1 MNSLRKFQNGEF
13 KIERS
18 EDIFYQRFEDLFGRL
33 HNGKNIVNFTCRRED
48 TKAELQNL
56 LLRMGEVEGVKTILS
71 VNGDTDIPCIK
82 REYLLQDD
90 IPYTEDKQSQL
101 EILPLSYFVE
111 EGLFDV
117 APSDLRMY
125 CHSVIKKNPNL
136 YMIPLGRDPKGK
148 FISSTREFDI
158 RAKETLCYY
167 NCSVPPLSIHW
178 YGRIRSYIHEGI
190 KNKDFVKIEHVGLNQ
205 NRDLGANTFIN
216 YYESISSS
224 KFMICPRG
232 CALDTYRLW
241 DCLYLGCIPIVVK
254 YEGYQDFEDLPILFL
269 EKWEDY
275 LSLTEDYL
283 NEKYSEMLDR
293 AYNYEKLKFSW
304 WENEISSS
312 LSRNIA

>member
-1 MNSLRKFQNGEF
+1 MTSLKGFQNGDF
-13 KIERS
+13 KIEKS
-18 EDIFYQRFEDLFGRL
+18 DNIFYQKFEEFFQKI
-33 HNGKNIVNFTCRRED
+33 HNGKNIVNFSCKRED
-48 TKAELQNL
+48 TAIELKNTIEL
-56 LLRMGEVEGVKTILS
+56 IKKFEGNKIIVS

-82 REYLLQDD
+82 KEYLLQDN
-90 IPYTEDKQSQL
+90 IPYTEEKQKSL
-101 EILPLSYFVE
+101 EKESIDYFLVDDIFE
-111 EGLFDV
+111 NIP
-117 APSDLRMY
+117 ADLYMY
-125 CHSVIKKNPNL
+125 CHSVIKKIPNL

-178 YGRIRSYIHEGI
+178 YGRIRSYIHEGL
-190 KNKDFVKIEHVGLNQ
+190 KNKDFLKIEHVGLNQ

-216 YYESISSS
+216 YYESISRS

-312 LSRNIA
+312 LSRNIS

>member
-1 MNSLRKFQNGEF
+1 MTSLKGFQNGDF
-13 KIERS
+13 KIEKS
-18 EDIFYQRFEDLFGRL
+18 DNIFYQKFEEFFQKI
-33 HNGKNIVNFTCRRED
+33 HNGRNIVNFSCKRED
-48 TKAELQNL
+48 TAIELKNTIEL
-56 LLRMGEVEGVKTILS
+56 IKKFEGNKIIVS

-82 REYLLQDD
+82 KEYLLQDN
-90 IPYTEDKQSQL
+90 IPYTEEKQKSL
-101 EILPLSYFVE
+101 EKESIDYFLVDDIFE
-111 EGLFDV
+111 NIP
-117 APSDLRMY
+117 ADLHMY
-125 CHSVIKKNPNL
+125 CHSVIKKIPNL
-136 YMIPLGRDPKGK
+136 HMIPLGRDPKGK

-158 RAKETLCYY
+158 RVKETLCYY

-178 YGRIRSYIHEGI
+178 YGRIRSYIHEGL

-205 NRDLGANTFIN
+205 NRDLSANTFVN

-293 AYNYEKLKFSW
+293 TYNYEKLKFSW
-304 WENEISSS
+304 WENEISAS